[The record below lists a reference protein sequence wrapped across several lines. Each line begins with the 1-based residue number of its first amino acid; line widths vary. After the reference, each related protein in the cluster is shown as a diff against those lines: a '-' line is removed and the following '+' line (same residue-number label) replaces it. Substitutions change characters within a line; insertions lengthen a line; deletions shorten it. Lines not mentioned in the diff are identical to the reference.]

1 MLIRFK
7 CKNKT
12 IQNLLMR
19 IQWQSQ
25 TSETN
30 KKHLILDCSE
40 MIRILKK
47 RNLVMNYKMIV
58 KIKMKVISKHFQ
70 MKNLKIN
77 LELIKEKELEKTLL
91 LKESANKK
99 FRHLT

>member
-1 MLIRFK
+1 
-7 CKNKT
+7 
-12 IQNLLMR
+12 MR

-30 KKHLILDCSE
+30 KKHLILDCLE

-77 LELIKEKELEKTLL
+77 
-91 LKESANKK
+91 
-99 FRHLT
+99 